1 MSVNVA
7 FGELQR
13 GRSHIC
19 ICSVWRVVRVARERR
34 GLWRESA
41 YFSNAD
47 RAQRVD
53 ICSVLRKNKILQYF
67 SQFREFPTTF
77 RKNILKKLLL

>member
-1 MSVNVA
+1 MSVNVT

-13 GRSHIC
+13 GRSHIG

-34 GLWRESA
+34 GPLRESA
-41 YFSNAD
+41 YFSDAD

-53 ICSVLRKNKILQYF
+53 ICNVLRKKHCLGTENARGLIFFDIRALQVVAC
-67 SQFREFPTTF
+67 R
-77 RKNILKKLLL
+77 